1 MSSNSKIV
9 RSAVG
14 LWLSVTVISACG
26 PSPFSSE
33 RSVPDFDPQAFQL
46 TLEHD
51 SISELVE
58 ADLENGARI
67 YYTGVSNRSGRIDY
81 SSGPD
86 FGGMMPMMNAYLS
99 CAACHGPEGRGGR
112 HVMHMQTMDAPDI
125 RLSALRS
132 HEAEEDHQDGSGE
145 DEHEEDYGL
154 DDFQVAVVQGK
165 HPDGE
170 SLDNDMPRWELNQ
183 QDLIDLLGFLAI
195 LP

>member
-1 MSSNSKIV
+1 
-9 RSAVG
+9 
-14 LWLSVTVISACG
+14 
-26 PSPFSSE
+26 
-33 RSVPDFDPQAFQL
+33 VPDFDPQAFQP

-51 SISELVE
+51 SISELAE

-99 CAACHGPEGRGGR
+99 CAACHGPEGQGGQ

-132 HEAEEDHQDGSGE
+132 HEAEDEHQDE
-145 DEHEEDYGL
+145 ADDDHEESAYGL
-154 DDFQVAVVQGK
+154 DTFRQAVIEGQ
-165 HPDGE
+165 HPDGDP
-170 SLDNDMPRWELNQ
+170 LDSAMPRWELSE
-183 QDLIDLLGFLAI
+183 QDLIDLLAFLAI